1 LPQRKGVRQ
10 RNKPLINQHSENP
23 TPNRMAGGPHC
34 RSLEPEASHT
44 SLREE
49 LTKQLLLK
57 DRKKTGE
64 SLQLLDETKTE
75 LLLKYQH
82 HNWMLKE

>member
-1 LPQRKGVRQ
+1 VGHRADLQNLRTR
-10 RNKPLINQHSENP
+10 
-23 TPNRMAGGPHC
+23 
-34 RSLEPEASHT
+34 HT